1 MNAFTRNLLS
11 TVALFALSF
20 SAIAAPECT
29 QEPKEKWMSESD
41 MKARIVSEG
50 YTIKRFVTTGSCYEI
65 YGKDKQGKNV
75 EIYFN
80 PVNGQ
85 IIKQRAG

>member
-1 MNAFTRNLLS
+1 MNAITKNVLA
-11 TVALFALSF
+11 TIALCALSF
-20 SAIAAPECT
+20 SAMAAPECT

-41 MKARIVSEG
+41 MKAKIVSEG
-50 YTIKRFVTTGSCYEI
+50 YTIKRFLTSGSCYEI

-80 PVNGQ
+80 PVDAK
-85 IIKQRAG
+85 IVKQRAG

>member
-1 MNAFTRNLLS
+1 MNAIARTLLS
-11 TVALFALSF
+11 TAALCVLSF
-20 SAIAAPECT
+20 SAVAAPECT

-41 MKARIVSEG
+41 MKARIVIEG
-50 YTIKRFVTTGSCYEI
+50 YTIKRFLISGSCYEI

-80 PVNGQ
+80 PVNGK
-85 IIKQRAG
+85 IVKQRAG

>member
-1 MNAFTRNLLS
+1 MTTFTRNLFS
-11 TVALFALSF
+11 TAALCVLSF

-29 QEPKEKWMSESD
+29 PEPKEKWMSESD

-50 YTIKRFVTTGSCYEI
+50 YTIKRFLTTGSCYEI

-80 PVNGQ
+80 PVDGK
-85 IIKQRAG
+85 IVKQRAG